1 MILVGR
7 PLSVF
12 LTLTPFRKLS
22 LRSKTFVSWVGL
34 RGAVPII
41 FATYPVVAGVEGASQ
56 IFNIVFFVT
65 LLSLIVQ
72 GTTVIAAAR
81 RLGLVEDEAPQ
92 ADEFGI
98 QLDDDM
104 PTSLHTLVLSEEH
117 FLNGNTLGSMSLPE
131 GALVIMIKRGDRYI
145 VPNGTMAL
153 LAGDTLLLMQE
164 VSEIGFDIVDD
175 GEVGFVAVEAG
186 YGRYGFFDFI
196 ERAVAYGSYKIIDFA
211 AIFSARRDSY
221 LM

>member
-1 MILVGR
+1 MPGANGVGFFMILVGR

-22 LRSKTFVSWVGL
+22 LRSKIFVSWVGL

-72 GTTVIAAAR
+72 GTTVISAAR

-164 VSEIGFDIVDD
+164 VS
-175 GEVGFVAVEAG
+175 
-186 YGRYGFFDFI
+186 
-196 ERAVAYGSYKIIDFA
+196 
-211 AIFSARRDSY
+211 
-221 LM
+221 

>member
-1 MILVGR
+1 M
-7 PLSVF
+7 
-12 LTLTPFRKLS
+12 
-22 LRSKTFVSWVGL
+22 
-34 RGAVPII
+34 
-41 FATYPVVAGVEGASQ
+41 AGVEGASQ

-131 GALVIMIKRGDRYI
+131 GALVIMIKRGDKYM
-145 VPNGTMAL
+145 VPNGRVAL
-153 LAGDTLLLMQE
+153 HPGDTLLLMQE
-164 VSEIGFDIVDD
+164 SA
-175 GEVGFVAVEAG
+175 EVAL
-186 YGRYGFFDFI
+186 
-196 ERAVAYGSYKIIDFA
+196 KKQ
-211 AIFSARRDSY
+211 
-221 LM
+221 